1 MTGDWSEPDGSGN
14 SMKRCED
21 QESGAKASLFFF
33 PAYSQQPKLPWQCFP
48 ITLSF
53 AFLSCSWILC
63 HSFGSELLAVG
74 ISWPHAM
81 ALPCPTPSGLAM
93 EMSLHP
99 ENILLSDHSV
109 KSPFCLS
116 SYRHFFCSLVPPLW
130 IPGGYFGVI
139 VPVNS
144 YKARAL
150 SPCPDGAV
158 GMGNPCRPE
167 SVHYF
172 SAFPV
177 ACRPSVRVLFLGVQP
192 AHILFG
198 QYPILL
204 VLRRVMGN
212 FYYLKMHSLHVG
224 HWPSLIP
231 NITHVL
237 LWEMYCSVLF

>member
-1 MTGDWSEPDGSGN
+1 MLSNNIVIRFSQLLLNLVSLFWLRAPCSWHFLAPRNGFALPHSLRISNGNESPSWEHPSVWSFRQN
-14 SMKRCED
+14 D
-21 QESGAKASLFFF
+21 QTEWSLLSASL
-33 PAYSQQPKLPWQCFP
+33 L
-48 ITLSF
+48 
-53 AFLSCSWILC
+53 
-63 HSFGSELLAVG
+63 
-74 ISWPHAM
+74 
-81 ALPCPTPSGLAM
+81 
-93 EMSLHP
+93 
-99 ENILLSDHSV
+99 
-109 KSPFCLS
+109 
-116 SYRHFFCSLVPPLW
+116 RHFFCSLVPPLW

-177 ACRPSVRVLFLGVQP
+177 ACGPSVRVLFLGVQP